1 MKYRRLGSSG
11 CKVSVLSLGSW
22 LTFGS
27 SVDDAGTER
36 CVRAAVEAGINFFD
50 TADIYAYGAAERSLG
65 QALRPYRRQDYV
77 LATKTFWPMSENV
90 NDRGL
95 SRKHLMEA
103 CEASLQRL
111 HTDYVDLYQCHRFDP
126 DTPTEE
132 VVRAMEDLIR
142 QGKVLYWGVSVWT
155 AAQIAEACAIADRVL
170 GYRPI
175 TNQPQYNLLDRSI
188 EPEIMPA
195 AAQRGMGQIVFC
207 PLAQGLLT
215 GKYADG
221 SVPSESRAA
230 DEQRGGFLR
239 PKLTERNLAASRTLV
254 AEANQLGITPAQLAL
269 AWILRR
275 GEVTSAIVGA
285 TRPEQI
291 TENAKAADLELPYD
305 VLARL
310 DTLTAPGEKT
320 A

>member
-1 MKYRRLGSSG
+1 MKYRKLGSTG
-11 CKVSVLSLGSW
+11 CKVSALSLGSW

-36 CVRAAVEAGINFFD
+36 CVRAAVDAGINFFD
-50 TADIYAYGAAERSLG
+50 TADIYAYGESERSLG
-65 QALRPYRRQDYV
+65 KALHALRRQDYV

-103 CEASLQRL
+103 CDASLKRL
-111 HTDYVDLYQCHRFDP
+111 NTDYVDLYQCHRFDP

-155 AAQIAEACAIADRVL
+155 AAQIADACSIADRLL
-170 GYRPI
+170 GYRPV

-188 EPEIMPA
+188 EPEVMPTA
-195 AAQRGMGQIVFC
+195 AARGMAQIVFC

-221 SVPSESRAA
+221 TIPRESRAA

-239 PKLTERNLAASRTLV
+239 PKLTDRNLAAANTV
-254 AEANQLGITPAQLAL
+254 VTEAKALGITPAQLAL

-275 GEVTSAIVGA
+275 PEISSAIVGA
-285 TRPEQI
+285 TRPEQV
-291 TENAKAADLELPYD
+291 TENAKAADLELPHD
-305 VLARL
+305 VIARL